1 MRTLVH
7 FLLFLMVSLSV
18 GFGLSY
24 WALEKGQMFG
34 TLQVGPW
41 IAWSDVGSP
50 RPDPYTRAYI
60 SRNANLELSRAEGI
74 KFVAKQ
80 DSDGRDI
87 LAECNYR
94 IDGTTPETSFWT
106 LAATDNQGAS
116 VTREGGPM
124 TLRGDHVSRAEDGSF
139 ALHIGPS
146 LSASNWLETS
156 ANGRMELVL
165 TLYDSSV
172 FSGFTSLSN
181 SLPSIFLERC

>member
-1 MRTLVH
+1 MRALAH
-7 FLLFLMVSLSV
+7 FFLFFVVSLSV

-24 WALEKGQMFG
+24 WALEKGQLFG
-34 TLQVGPW
+34 TLRIGPW

-94 IDGTTPETSFWT
+94 IDGTTPETSLWT
-106 LAATDNQGAS
+106 LAAINSQGTS
-116 VTREGGPM
+116 LVREGGPM
-124 TLRGDHVSRAEDGSF
+124 TLRGDHINRAEDGSF
-139 ALHIGPS
+139 ALHVGPS
-146 LSASNWLETS
+146 LSSSNWLETT
-156 ANGRMELVL
+156 AEGQMQLVL

-172 FSGFTSLSN
+172 FSGLTSLSN

>member
-1 MRTLVH
+1 MRTLAH
-7 FLLFLMVSLSV
+7 FILFFVISLSV

-24 WALEKGQMFG
+24 WALEKGQLFG

-87 LAECNYR
+87 LAQCNYR

-106 LAATDNQGAS
+106 LAAINDRGAS
-116 VTREGGPM
+116 VTRESGPM
-124 TLRGDHVSRAEDGSF
+124 TLRGDQVNRESDGSF
-139 ALHIGPS
+139 ALHVGPF

-156 ANGRMELVL
+156 AEGRMVLVL

-172 FSGFTSLSN
+172 FSGLSSLSN